1 MKTDYDK
8 IYNDLLEVVSNGNTV
23 MKVMEVLKANGAVTG
38 ELTKPIEWIF
48 NFVGGGWNTV
58 RATNLEDAKKIVKTQ
73 YGDTMSPDYNSVRPS
88 ARADYESHM
97 RNFD

>member
-8 IYNDLLEVVSNGNTV
+8 IYNDLLEVVPNGNTV
-23 MKVMEVLKANGAVTG
+23 MKVMDVLSANGVVVG
-38 ELTKPIEWIF
+38 KLTKDIEWIF
-48 NFVGGGWNTV
+48 NFTSGGWNTV
-58 RATNLEDAKKIVKTQ
+58 RAKTLKEAKKLVKEE
-73 YGDTMSPDYNSVRPS
+73 YDGLNPHYDSVRPS

>member
-8 IYNDLLEVVSNGNTV
+8 IYNELLEVVPNGNTV
-23 MKVMEVLKANGAVTG
+23 IKVMDVLKSNGVVQG

-48 NFVGGGWNTV
+48 NFSGGGWNTV
-58 RATNLEDAKKIVKTQ
+58 RATNIEDAKKLVKTK
-73 YGDTMSPDYNSVRPS
+73 YETLNPMYDTIRPS
-88 ARADYESHM
+88 ARADYESNM

>member
-8 IYNDLLEVVSNGNTV
+8 VYNELLEVVPNGNIV
-23 MKVMEVLKANGAVTG
+23 LKVMEVLKANGVVQG

-48 NFVGGGWNTV
+48 NFSGGGWNTV
-58 RATNLEDAKKIVKTQ
+58 RATNLEDAKKLVKTK
-73 YGDTMSPDYNSVRPS
+73 YETLNPLYDTVRPS

-97 RNFD
+97 RSFD